1 MAKDDFKRFV
11 RSHPDLI
18 QYVNDGSM
26 SWQKFYEMYD
36 IYGENSNVWDK
47 YNNMRTSTETILNTD
62 TTKSKLSTVGDTSL
76 KELFNMV
83 KKIDLESVRK
93 GAEGLQKA
101 IALVQDFGSTTKSTN
116 NYQARPLYKHLED

>member
-47 YNNMRTSTETILNTD
+47 YNNMRTSTETITD
-62 TTKSKLSTVGDTSL
+62 TNTSKSKLSTVGDTS
-76 KELFNMV
+76 
-83 KKIDLESVRK
+83 
-93 GAEGLQKA
+93 
-101 IALVQDFGSTTKSTN
+101 
-116 NYQARPLYKHLED
+116 

>member
-11 RSHPDLI
+11 RSHPELI
-18 QYVNDGSM
+18 TYVNSGKM

-36 IYGENSNVWDK
+36 IYGENNSIWFK
-47 YNNMRTSTETILNTD
+47 YQNIDDNSDID
-62 TTKSKLSTVGDTSL
+62 TATTLKKTAATVGDTSL
-76 KELFNMV
+76 KDLFNMV

-101 IALVQDFGSTTKSTN
+101 IALVQDFGGSKTTN

>member
-18 QYVNDGSM
+18 QYVNNGSM

-47 YNNMRTSTETILNTD
+47 YNNISLNSETTSDTD
-62 TTKSKLSTVGDTSL
+62 TTKSKISTVGDTSL

-101 IALVQDFGSTTKSTN
+101 IALVQDFGSTTKTN

>member
-1 MAKDDFKRFV
+1 MAKEDFKRFV
-11 RSHPDLI
+11 RSHPELI
-18 QYVNDGSM
+18 NYVNSNHM
-26 SWQKFYEMYD
+26 TWQKFYEIYD
-36 IYGENSNVWDK
+36 IYGENNSVWLK
-47 YNNMRTSTETILNTD
+47 YQEVGDTNSVEDNTK
-62 TTKSKLSTVGDTSL
+62 TKSSTVGDTSL

-101 IALVQDFGSTTKSTN
+101 IALVQDFGNKPTN

>member
-1 MAKDDFKRFV
+1 MAKNDFKRFV
-11 RSHPDLI
+11 RSHPELI
-18 QYVNDGSM
+18 NYVNSGKM

-36 IYGENSNVWDK
+36 IYGENNSVWLK
-47 YNNMRTSTETILNTD
+47 YQEAGDTSAGNDAKTPFT
-62 TTKSKLSTVGDTSL
+62 TVGDTSL
-76 KELFNMV
+76 KDLFNMV

-101 IALVQDFGSTTKSTN
+101 IALVQDFGSFGGNSTK